1 MASFQLHS
9 CLHLLF
15 DVQLLTVLILS
26 RGATHATDAVRLPG
40 TDQVDTSMLP
50 RAGSQPCTQLLPF
63 LLSLLF

>member
-15 DVQLLTVLILS
+15 DVQLLTVLMLPRS
-26 RGATHATDAVRLPG
+26 ATRAMDAVHLPG

-50 RAGSQPCTQLLPF
+50 RAESQPCTQLLPF